1 MVVKEHDKEAKHEA
15 PKAEP
20 PKPAPERASA
30 RSTPAVTGGIP
41 PDQISTDPE
50 SYPYI
55 DSLRL
60 LVTLGPWKDSVLHFP
75 NADAAQA
82 IADKW
87 AVDFEEKPHDP
98 DATPTSLTEAE
109 YTAALAAAEAYVAAY
124 VEPPAADDPA
134 ARGAAPK
141 GRGRERG

>member
-1 MVVKEHDKEAKHEA
+1 MVVKEHDKDAKHEA
-15 PKAEP
+15 RHEP
-20 PKPAPERASA
+20 PKAPATERATGKTA
-30 RSTPAVTGGIP
+30 TPEVTGIP
-41 PDQISTDPE
+41 PDQVSTDPE
-50 SYPYI
+50 GYPYI

-60 LVTLGPWKDSVLHFP
+60 LVTLGPWKDAVLHFP

-87 AVDFEEKPHDP
+87 AIDFEEKPHDP
-98 DATPTSLTEAE
+98 DATPVPLTEAE
-109 YTAALAAAEAYVAAY
+109 YTAALAAAEQYVKDH
-124 VEPPAADDPA
+124 VEPPAEDEPA

>member
-1 MVVKEHDKEAKHEA
+1 MVVKEHDKDPPRHEPPKHEA
-15 PKAEP
+15 PKATERAAART
-20 PKPAPERASA
+20 APEVTPMNV
-30 RSTPAVTGGIP
+30 STP
-41 PDQISTDPE
+41 PE
-50 SYPYI
+50 AYPYI

-60 LVTLGPWKDSVLHFP
+60 LVTVGPWKDAILHFP

-98 DATPTSLTEAE
+98 DATPVPLTEAE
-109 YTAALAAAEAYVAAY
+109 YATALAAAEAYAAAY
-124 VEPPAADDPA
+124 VEPPAEDPA

-141 GRGRERG
+141 GKGGHAR